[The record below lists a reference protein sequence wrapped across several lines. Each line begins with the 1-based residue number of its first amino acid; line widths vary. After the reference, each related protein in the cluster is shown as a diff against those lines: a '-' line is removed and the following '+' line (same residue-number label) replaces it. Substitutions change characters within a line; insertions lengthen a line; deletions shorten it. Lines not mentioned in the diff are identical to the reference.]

1 MFLSFLN
8 LVKSLAYPLDLPGGY
23 LDSQMLLS
31 KLSSFHSFTSNVYCL
46 LVVLLVTFCCR
57 LADQIKESE
66 WLIDSA
72 HLQYQETTELFNLN
86 KTKYNKENDKE
97 SLYFLNAWHWA
108 CPCIWRS

>member
-66 WLIDSA
+66 
-72 HLQYQETTELFNLN
+72 
-86 KTKYNKENDKE
+86 
-97 SLYFLNAWHWA
+97 
-108 CPCIWRS
+108 